1 MKPGRQ
7 IHKANCWGQ
16 LVWVGALACLIGSS
30 MTEVSVAEMADPAIL
45 PTAKKTIVE
54 GTYPLSPPAIQFD
67 EAGAVHLAWF
77 EKSGDVPTLKT
88 VRISDGGKAI
98 GEIVRVNPVGVE
110 PDALHQAPGIATG
123 AGNQLFMTWSSVKK
137 DSDAMFAA
145 DLRLAR
151 STDGGRTFEL
161 PVLVNDDGQ
170 SIYHSFESLVADRQ
184 GQVYLTWLDN
194 RSKEKSGAG
203 ARFTCSRDSGKS
215 VEANLTI
222 DGMACPCCRPMLT
235 LAPDGNLW
243 AAWRKTFEGNV
254 RDIVL
259 AKSTNQGR
267 TFSEPIRVS
276 KDGWVFPACPHRGP
290 SVAFDRFGRLYIA
303 WYTEG
308 TDEQPRL
315 LLAMSDDGGKTFSA
329 PMSLHTSITSLP
341 DQLRMAVHPDG
352 AVVMVW
358 EEVTGV
364 RKRTVMRVSLDR
376 GRTFGSVQVLSGGAK
391 GETPAVAVHPSG
403 TVALAWSEYAWPNN
417 RLVVQMGTFGHMQ
430 SQRSI
435 P

>member
-1 MKPGRQ
+1 MQTGYQNKRESGRRRFLVVVMLVCSIGVFMTQSLFADISDPGVLR
-7 IHKANCWGQ
+7 
-16 LVWVGALACLIGSS
+16 LAKQ
-30 MTEVSVAEMADPAIL
+30 M
-45 PTAKKTIVE
+45 IVE
-54 GTYPLSPPAIQFD
+54 GTYQLSPPAIQFD
-67 EAGAVHLAWF
+67 EAGALHLAWF
-77 EKSGDVPTLKT
+77 QKDGAEPTLKT
-88 VRISDGGKAI
+88 VRIFDGGKAI

-110 PDALHQAPGIATG
+110 PDALHQAPGLATG
-123 AGNQLFMTWSSVKK
+123 IDNQLFMTWSSAKK
-137 DSDAMFAA
+137 DSNAMFAA

-151 STDGGRTFEL
+151 STDGGRTFDT

-170 SIYHSFESLVADRQ
+170 SIYHSFENLVADRQ
-184 GQVYLTWLDN
+184 GQVYLAWLDN

-203 ARFTCSRDSGKS
+203 VRFACSRDSGTS
-215 VEANLTI
+215 VGANLTI

-235 LAPDGNLW
+235 LAPDGTLW

-259 AKSTNQGR
+259 ARLTDQGR

-315 LLAMSDDGGKTFSA
+315 LLAVSDDGGKTFSK
-329 PMSLHTSITSLP
+329 PMSLHTSTTSLP
-341 DQLRMAVHPDG
+341 DHLRMAVHPDG
-352 AVVMVW
+352 AVVLVW

-364 RKRTVMRVSLDR
+364 RKRTVMRVSVDR
-376 GRTFGSVQVLSGGAK
+376 GRTFGSVQVLSDGAK
-391 GETPAVAVHPSG
+391 GESPVVAIHPNG

-417 RLVVQMGTFGHMQ
+417 RLVVQMGKLGQMQ
-430 SQRSI
+430 TQRSS

>member
-1 MKPGRQ
+1 MKPGHR

-16 LVWVGALACLIGSS
+16 PVSIVALVCLIGSS
-30 MTEVSVAEMADPAIL
+30 MTEVSVAEMADPAL
-45 PTAKKTIVE
+45 LRTARKTIVE
-54 GTYPLSPPAIQFD
+54 GTFPLSPPAIQFD
-67 EAGAVHLAWF
+67 EAGTLHLAWF
-77 EKSGDVPTLKT
+77 EKSGDAPTLKT
-88 VRISDGGKAI
+88 VRISDGGNVV
-98 GEIVRVNPVGVE
+98 GDTVRVNPVGVE
-110 PDALHQAPGIATG
+110 PDALHQAPGLATG
-123 AGNQLFMTWSSVKK
+123 MDHHLFLTWSSTKK
-137 DSDAMFAA
+137 DSNAMFAA

-151 STDGGRTFEL
+151 STDGGRTFDA

-184 GQVYLTWLDN
+184 GQVYLAWLDN

-203 ARFTCSRDSGKS
+203 ARFACSRDSGTS
-215 VEANLTI
+215 VGANLTI
-222 DGMACPCCRPMLT
+222 DGMACPCCRPMLALT
-235 LAPDGNLW
+235 PDGTLW
-243 AAWRKTFEGNV
+243 AAWRKTFDGNV

-259 AKSTNQGR
+259 AKSTDQGR
-267 TFSEPIRVS
+267 TFSVPIRVS
-276 KDGWVFPACPHRGP
+276 QDGWVFPACPHRGP

-315 LLAMSDDGGKTFSA
+315 LLAVSDDDGKTFTA
-329 PMSLHTSITSLP
+329 PMSLHTSTTSLP
-341 DQLRMAVHPDG
+341 DQLRLAVHPDG
-352 AVVMVW
+352 AVVAVW

-376 GRTFGSVQVLSGGAK
+376 GRTFGPTEVLSEGAK
-391 GETPAVAVHPSG
+391 GEMPTVAVHPNG

-417 RLVVQMGTFGHMQ
+417 RLVVQMGTLGRIQ
-430 SQRSI
+430 RQRSA

>member
-1 MKPGRQ
+1 MKLGHQ
-7 IHKANCWGQ
+7 IHEANCWGQ
-16 LVWVGALACLIGSS
+16 LVSIVVLVCLIGSS
-30 MTEVSVAEMADPAIL
+30 MTEVSVAEMADPTIIRA
-45 PTAKKTIVE
+45 AKKMLVE
-54 GTYPLSPPAIQFD
+54 GTSQLSPPALQFD
-67 EAGAVHLAWF
+67 ESGTLHLAWF
-77 EKSGDVPTLKT
+77 EKSGDAPTLKT
-88 VRISDGGKAI
+88 VRISDGGNVV
-98 GEIVRVNPVGVE
+98 GDTVRVNPVGIE
-110 PDALHQAPGIATG
+110 PDALHQAPGLATG
-123 AGNQLFMTWSSVKK
+123 MDHHLFLTWSSAKK
-137 DSDAMFAA
+137 DSNAMFAA

-151 STDGGRTFEL
+151 STDGGRTFDA

-184 GQVYLTWLDN
+184 GQVYLAWLDN

-203 ARFTCSRDSGKS
+203 ARFACSLDGGKS

-259 AKSTNQGR
+259 ARSTDQGR
-267 TFSEPIRVS
+267 TFSDPIRVNQ
-276 KDGWVFPACPHRGP
+276 DGWVFPACPHRGP

-329 PMSLHTSITSLP
+329 PMSLHTSATSLP

-376 GRTFGSVQVLSGGAK
+376 GHTFGSVQVLSDGAK
-391 GETPAVAVHPSG
+391 GETPTVAVHPSG

-417 RLVVQMGTFGHMQ
+417 RLVVQMGILGHMQ
-430 SQRSI
+430 SQRST

>member
-1 MKPGRQ
+1 MQTGYQNQRESGRRRF
-7 IHKANCWGQ
+7 
-16 LVWVGALACLIGSS
+16 LVV
-30 MTEVSVAEMADPAIL
+30 AIL
-45 PTAKKTIVE
+45 VCSIGAFMTQSLFADISDPGVLRSAKQTIVE
-54 GTYPLSPPAIQFD
+54 GTSQVSPPAVQFD
-67 EAGAVHLAWF
+67 EAGTLHLAWF
-77 EKSGDVPTLKT
+77 EKSGDLPTLKT
-88 VRISDGGKAI
+88 VRISDSGKVV
-98 GEIVRVNPVGVE
+98 GETVRVNPVGIE
-110 PDALHQAPGIATG
+110 PDALHQAPGLAAG
-123 AGNQLFMTWSSVKK
+123 ANNQLFLTWSSPKK
-137 DSDAMFAA
+137 DSNAMFAA
-145 DLRLAR
+145 DLRLVR
-151 STDGGRTFEL
+151 SIDGGRTFDA

-170 SIYHSFESLVADRQ
+170 SIYHSFENLVADRQ
-184 GQVYLTWLDN
+184 GQVYLAWLDN

-203 ARFTCSRDSGKS
+203 ARFACSRDSGTS
-215 VEANLTI
+215 VGTNLTI

-235 LAPDGNLW
+235 LAPDGTLW

-259 AKSTNQGR
+259 ARSTDQGR

-315 LLAMSDDGGKTFSA
+315 LLAVSDDDGKTFSK
-329 PMSLHTSITSLP
+329 PMSLHTSTTSLP
-341 DQLRMAVHPDG
+341 DHLRMAVHPDG
-352 AVVMVW
+352 AVVLVW

-364 RKRTVMRVSLDR
+364 RKRTVMRVSVDR
-376 GRTFGSVQVLSGGAK
+376 GRTFGSVQVLSDGAK
-391 GETPAVAVHPSG
+391 GESPVVAIHPNG

-417 RLVVQMGTFGHMQ
+417 RLVVQMGKLGQMQ
-430 SQRSI
+430 TQRSS

>member
-1 MKPGRQ
+1 MQLSRH
-7 IHKANCWGQ
+7 IHSANSWGQ
-16 LVWVGALACLIGSS
+16 LFAVVALVCLFGSF
-30 MTEVSVAEMADPAIL
+30 MAEGSAADMADPAIL
-45 PTAKKTIVE
+45 RAAKKTIVE
-54 GTYPLSPPAIQFD
+54 GTSQLSPPALRFD
-67 EAGAVHLAWF
+67 EAGALHLAWV
-77 EKSGDVPTLKT
+77 EKSGDTPTLKT
-88 VRISDGGKAI
+88 VRISDGGNVV
-98 GEIVRVNPVGVE
+98 GEAVRVNPLGIE
-110 PDALHQAPGIATG
+110 PDALHQAPGLATG
-123 AGNQLFMTWSSVKK
+123 PNNHLYITWSSPKK
-137 DSDAMFAA
+137 DSSAMFAA
-145 DLRLAR
+145 DLWMAR
-151 STDGGRTFEL
+151 SINGGRTFDA

-170 SIYHSFESLVADRQ
+170 FIYHSFEHLVADRQ
-184 GQVYLTWLDN
+184 GEVYLAWLDN

-203 ARFTCSRDSGKS
+203 ARFACSRDSGTS
-215 VEANLTI
+215 IGANLTI

-235 LAPDGNLW
+235 LAPDGTLW

-259 AKSTNQGR
+259 AKSTDQGQ

-290 SVAFDRFGRLYIA
+290 SVAVDRLGRLYVA

-315 LLAMSDDGGKTFSA
+315 LIAVSDDDGKTFSK
-329 PMSLHTSITSLP
+329 PMSLHTSTTSLP

-352 AVVMVW
+352 AVVAVW

-364 RKRTVMRVSLDR
+364 RKRTVMRVSLDL
-376 GRTFGSVQVLSGGAK
+376 GQTFGSVQVLSDGAK
-391 GETPAVAVHPSG
+391 GETPVVAVHPNG

-417 RLVVQMGTFGHMQ
+417 RLVVQMGTLGPTPT
-430 SQRSI
+430 QRSS

>member
-1 MKPGRQ
+1 M
-7 IHKANCWGQ
+7 
-16 LVWVGALACLIGSS
+16 S
-30 MTEVSVAEMADPAIL
+30 EVSAAEISDPAIQRA
-45 PTAKKTIVE
+45 AKQTIVE
-54 GTYPLSPPAIQFD
+54 GTSHVSPPAIQFD
-67 EAGAVHLAWF
+67 ETGALHLAWF
-77 EKSGDVPTLKT
+77 EKSGDLPTLKT
-88 VRISDGGKAI
+88 VRISDSGKVV
-98 GEIVRVNPVGVE
+98 GETVSVNPVGIE
-110 PDALHQAPGIATG
+110 PDALHQAPGLATG
-123 AGNQLFMTWSSVKK
+123 ADRQLFLTWSSAKK
-137 DSDAMFAA
+137 DSNAMFAA
-145 DLRLAR
+145 DLRLVR
-151 STDGGRTFEL
+151 STDGGRTFNS

-170 SIYHSFESLVADRQ
+170 SIYHGFENLVVDRQ
-184 GQVYLTWLDN
+184 GQVYLAWLDN

-203 ARFTCSRDSGKS
+203 ARFACSRDSGAS
-215 VEANLTI
+215 VGANLTI

-235 LAPDGNLW
+235 LAPDGTLW

-259 AKSTNQGR
+259 ARSTDQGR

-315 LLAMSDDGGKTFSA
+315 LLARSDDGGKTFSA
-329 PMSLHTSITSLP
+329 PMSLHTSTTSLP

-352 AVVMVW
+352 AVVAVW

-364 RKRTVMRVSLDR
+364 RKRAVMRVSLDR
-376 GRTFGSVQVLSGGAK
+376 GQTFGAVQVLSDGAK
-391 GETPAVAVHPSG
+391 GETPTVAVHPNG
-403 TVALAWSEYAWPNN
+403 TVALAWSEYAWPNS
-417 RLVVQMGTFGHMQ
+417 RLVVQMGTLGRMPT
-430 SQRSI
+430 QRSS